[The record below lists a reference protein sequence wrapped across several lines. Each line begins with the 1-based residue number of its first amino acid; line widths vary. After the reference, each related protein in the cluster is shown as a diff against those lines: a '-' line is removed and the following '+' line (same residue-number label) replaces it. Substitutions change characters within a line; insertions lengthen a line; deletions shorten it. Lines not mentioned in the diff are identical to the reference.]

1 VTVAADVYKDA
12 KLAGTLR
19 RLEDRVEF
27 WYVDQYSGESVATS
41 LPVSDKPVT
50 SPAGQLPPFF
60 VGLLPEGR
68 RLSALIRALKVSADD
83 ELSLLLAVG
92 GDTVGDIRVIPVGD
106 ELAASTP
113 NVTEHDWD
121 DLDFEELFTRS
132 VGADFDRAA
141 IPGVQP
147 KLSGQMVSFPVV
159 GAAGP
164 VIVKLNPP
172 EYSYLVEV
180 EAAIADAA
188 AQSKA
193 FKVPVHALVTDRNGQ
208 LGYITER
215 FDRLTTDSSL
225 SRLPVEDGCQVMARY
240 PADKYNLDTIEVIG
254 SLADQC
260 TAPLVA
266 RLQLL
271 ERFLLSYLAADG
283 DLHARNIA
291 IVKTATGLWEPSP
304 VYDVICTAVYGDTT
318 LAAPFNGREN
328 VREMGRRRILEAAA
342 ELQIPEKAAT
352 RTLDRLVPEIA
363 TAIQDALASPVFS
376 NFPDQKKAQRLTTRR
391 AELLM
396 A

>member
-1 VTVAADVYKDA
+1 VTIAADVYKDTQ
-12 KLAGTLR
+12 LAGTLE

-27 WYVDQYSGESVATS
+27 RYLPEYSGEPAATS
-41 LPVSDKPVT
+41 LPVSNKAVE

-92 GDTVGDIRVIPVGD
+92 SDTVGDIRVIPAG
-106 ELAASTP
+106 EKLADPTP
-113 NVTEHDWD
+113 YVTDHDWD
-121 DLDFEELFTRS
+121 DLDFDELFARS

-147 KLSGQMVSFPVV
+147 KVSGQMISFPVA
-159 GAAGP
+159 GAVGP
-164 VIVKLNPP
+164 VILKLNPP
-172 EYSYLVEV
+172 EYSHLVEV
-180 EAAIADAA
+180 ESAIMDAA
-188 AQSKA
+188 SQSKA
-193 FKVPVHALVTDRNGQ
+193 YKVPGHALVTDRNGQ
-208 LGYITER
+208 LGFIVQR
-215 FDRLTTDSSL
+215 FDRLTVESSL
-225 SRLPVEDGCQVMARY
+225 SRLPVEDGCQAMARY

-254 SLADQC
+254 SLAEQC
-260 TAPLVA
+260 TAPAVA

-283 DLHARNIA
+283 DFHARNMA
-291 IVKTATGLWEPSP
+291 ITKTKAGLWEPSP
-304 VYDVICTAVYGDTT
+304 VYDVICTAVYSDTT

-342 ELQIPEKAAT
+342 ELQIPDKAAT
-352 RTLDRLVPEIA
+352 HTLDRLVPEVA
-363 TAIQDALASPVFS
+363 AAIQSALALPVFS
-376 NFPDQKKAQRLTTRR
+376 NFPDQKKAQRLTARR
-391 AELLM
+391 AELLL